1 MTKKMTKAQTKAQQ
15 EIITKRIALIR
26 RMRDYYVRQDEM
38 GALAAADMHYTDA
51 PQYAAKHYGE
61 TFRETTRH
69 DNDWN

>member
-1 MTKKMTKAQTKAQQ
+1 MTKKMTKAQQ
-15 EIITKRIALIR
+15 EVITNRITLIR

-38 GALAAADMHYTDA
+38 GALTVADLHYTDA

-69 DNDWN
+69 DHEWN